1 MKTIV
6 AALCLSLLAFTG
18 TVIAQAP
25 PTAGASPGRV
35 VGISFVGR
43 MVADL
48 DRSIAFYKAL
58 GFAQDPQANPAWR
71 KDEITD
77 QMYGLKG
84 VETRMAKMAINSS
97 LSGKTFVV
105 YLREFRGIQR
115 KNLTGYTT
123 WEPGATH
130 FGLIVPDAEKLWAQL
145 KAGGLLKPRSWG
157 GELIAPPGQTKK
169 MLAYL
174 TDPDGLD
181 IEIID
186 QRPATPAANG
196 NPGRPALLPGV
207 NHVGLVTLDLDKSRA
222 FYEGVMGGKPQSAE
236 APWLKGDFYDSAV
249 GGHGNILRL
258 FNESFAESAAPD
270 SRMNFELV
278 NYQNRQK
285 PVESYHLYDIGVAYV
300 GFEVDGLEAVLARAK
315 AAGARPISTSGIVT
329 MKSGTRVVFVR
340 DPDVGGFVQLYE
352 HPKK

>member
-6 AALCLSLLAFTG
+6 TAICMSLLAITG
-18 TVIAQAP
+18 TAFAQAQVP
-25 PTAGASPGRV
+25 VAQPANV

-48 DRSIAFYKAL
+48 DRSVAFYKAI
-58 GFAQDPQANPAWR
+58 GFAKDPQANSDWR
-71 KDEITD
+71 KDEVTD
-77 QMYGLKG
+77 QMYGVKG

-97 LSGKTFVV
+97 ISGKTFVV
-105 YLREFRGIQR
+105 YLREFRGIKR

-145 KAGGLLKPRSWG
+145 KAAGLLKPRSWG
-157 GELIAPPGQTKK
+157 GELISPPGQTKK

-196 NPGRPALLPGV
+196 NPARPATLPGV

-222 FYEGVMGGKPQSAE
+222 FYEGLMGAKPVNTNP
-236 APWLKGDFYDSAV
+236 PWLKGDFYDSAV

-258 FNESFAESAAPD
+258 LNESFAESGAPE
-270 SRMNFELV
+270 SHMNLELV

-285 PVESYHLYDIGVAYV
+285 PVESYSLHDIGVAYV
-300 GFEVDGLEAVLARAK
+300 GFEVNGLDAFLAK
-315 AAGARPISTSGIVT
+315 AKGAGAKPISTSGIVT

>member
-6 AALCLSLLAFTG
+6 TAICLSLLVLTG
-18 TVIAQAP
+18 AASAQSAP
-25 PTAGASPGRV
+25 GTDKGRV

-43 MVADL
+43 SVSDL
-48 DRSIAFYKAL
+48 DRSIAFYKAI
-58 GFAQDPQANPAWR
+58 GYTQDAQANPAWR
-71 KDEITD
+71 KDEITE
-77 QMYGLKG
+77 QIYGVKG
-84 VETRMAKMAINSS
+84 VETRMAKMAINSNI
-97 LSGKTFVV
+97 SGKTFVV
-105 YLREFRGIQR
+105 YLREFRGIKR
-115 KNLTGYTT
+115 RNLAGYTT

-145 KAGGLLKPRSWG
+145 KASGLLKARSWG

-174 TDPDGLD
+174 TDPDGMD

-196 NPGRPALLPGV
+196 NPGRPALPPGV
-207 NHVGLVTLDLDKSRA
+207 SHVGLVTLDLDKSRA
-222 FYEGVMGGKPQSAE
+222 FYEGVMGAKPVNAE

-258 FNESFAESAAPD
+258 FNESFPESAAPD
-270 SRMNFELV
+270 SHMNFELV

-285 PVESYHLYDIGVAYV
+285 PVEKYNLYDIGVAYV
-300 GFEVDGLEAVLARAK
+300 GFEVDGLEAALARAK
-315 AAGARPISTSGIVT
+315 AAGAKTISSSGIVT
-329 MKSGTRVVFVR
+329 MRSGTRVVFVR

>member
-6 AALCLSLLAFTG
+6 TAICMSLLAITG
-18 TVIAQAP
+18 TAFAEAQPAP
-25 PTAGASPGRV
+25 GADKGRV
-35 VGISFVGR
+35 VGITFVGR

-48 DRSIAFYKAL
+48 DRSIAFYKAI
-58 GFAQDPQANPAWR
+58 GFAQDPQADPAWR
-71 KDEITD
+71 KDEVTE
-77 QMYGLKG
+77 QMYGVKG
-84 VETRMAKMAINSS
+84 VETRMAKMAINSNI
-97 LSGKTFVV
+97 SGKTFVV
-105 YLREFRGIQR
+105 YLREFRGIKR
-115 KNLTGYTT
+115 KNLAGYTT

-130 FGLIVPDAEKLWAQL
+130 FGLVVPDAEKLWAQL

-196 NPGRPALLPGV
+196 NPGRPALPPGV
-207 NHVGLVTLDLDKSRA
+207 SHVGLVTLDLDKSRA
-222 FYEGVMGGKPQSAE
+222 FYEGLMGGKPVNAE

-258 FNESFAESAAPD
+258 FNESFAESSAPA

-285 PVESYHLYDIGVAYV
+285 PVESYSLYDIGVAYV
-300 GFEVDGLEAVLARAK
+300 GFEVDGLDAFLARAK
-315 AAGARPISTSGIVT
+315 AAGAKPISSSGIVT
-329 MKSGTRVVFVR
+329 MRSGTRVVFVR